1 MMGLYYKTCE
11 IWRKNNM
18 RINKNKGVHN
28 NRNITIHLGVSI
40 HYIYNKPLFAI
51 ILLFNVDLSNCRYS
65 GITRILN

>member
-1 MMGLYYKTCE
+1 
-11 IWRKNNM
+11 M